1 MLNFLNIPGYILPF
15 VIFGLRVCDMT
26 FDTLRVLF
34 VVRGRKPQAWIL
46 GFLQSSLWVLA
57 ITSVLSNLG
66 NLWNVIAYAGG
77 YATGT
82 VVGMALEERLAIGHS
97 HMQIISSRRGSAIVE
112 ALRNAGHGVTE
123 LPARG
128 RDGTV
133 SVISISVRR
142 RDIPRI
148 KQEVEEIDV
157 DAFITVED
165 IRPLHRGYWRS

>member
-1 MLNFLNIPGYILPF
+1 MLSFLNIPEMYLPF
-15 VIFGLRVCDMT
+15 VIFGLRVCDMS

-34 VVRGRKPQAWIL
+34 VVRGRKPLAWIL

-82 VVGMALEERLAIGHS
+82 VIGMALEERLAIGHS
-97 HMQIISSRRGSAIVE
+97 HMQIISSRRGAEIVE
-112 ALRNAGHGVTE
+112 TLRNAGHGATE

-133 SVISISVRR
+133 SVISVSVRR
-142 RDIPRI
+142 RDIPQVKRV
-148 KQEVEEIDV
+148 VEGIDV

-165 IRPLHRGYWRS
+165 IRPLRRGYWRS

>member
-1 MLNFLNIPGYILPF
+1 MLNFLNIPETYFPL
-15 VIFGLRVCDMT
+15 VIFVLRVFDMS

-34 VVRGRKPQAWIL
+34 VVRGRKLQAWIL

-66 NLWNVIAYAGG
+66 NIWNVIAYAGG

-82 VVGMALEERLAIGHS
+82 AVGIAIEERLAIGHS
-97 HMQIISSRRGSAIVE
+97 HMQIISSHRGAAIVE
-112 ALRNAGHGVTE
+112 ALRKAGYGVTE

-133 SVISISVRR
+133 SLISISVRR
-142 RDIPRI
+142 RDIERVSI
-148 KQEVEEIDV
+148 EVERIDD

-165 IRPLHRGYWRS
+165 IRPIHRGFWRS

>member
-1 MLNFLNIPGYILPF
+1 MLSLLNISEVYFPF
-15 VIFGLRVCDMT
+15 VIFGLRVCDMS

-34 VVRGRKPQAWIL
+34 VVRGRKTQAWIL

-57 ITSVLSNLG
+57 ITSVLSNLD
-66 NLWNVIAYAGG
+66 NIWNVIAYAGG

-82 VVGMALEERLAIGHS
+82 VVGMAFEERLAIGHS
-97 HMQIISSRRGSAIVE
+97 HMQVISSHRGAAIVD

-133 SVISISVRR
+133 SVLSVSVRR
-142 RDIPRI
+142 RDIQRV
-148 KQEVEEIDV
+148 KDEVEKVDV

-165 IRPLHRGYWRS
+165 IRPIRRGYWRS